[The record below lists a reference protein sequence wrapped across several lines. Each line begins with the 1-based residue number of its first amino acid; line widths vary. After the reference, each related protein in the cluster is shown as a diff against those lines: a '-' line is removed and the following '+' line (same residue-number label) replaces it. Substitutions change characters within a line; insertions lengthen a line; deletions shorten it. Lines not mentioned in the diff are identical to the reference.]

1 MSVRSSF
8 PSNFLSLPLLHG
20 IQLKTMKIL
29 VALLSVLWL
38 GSVQCL
44 TTDERDAALQYLT
57 QLRENVQPP
66 ASNMMLL
73 NYSVELEQIAER
85 YLSRCPDNHPDPLVD
100 TEFNGTTMTIK
111 SYSPYKPSVLEY
123 LQDYQSSLRFCDSQ
137 HRHFAFCQSHRKMVW
152 AQSTE
157 VGCAI
162 HFCGPARHS
171 NYLIGCLYKPGMNN
185 PPDQTYTVGE
195 SCSQCPQGYSCY
207 RKQCTKASA

>member
-1 MSVRSSF
+1 M
-8 PSNFLSLPLLHG
+8 
-20 IQLKTMKIL
+20 
-29 VALLSVLWL
+29 
-38 GSVQCL
+38 C
-44 TTDERDAALQYLT
+44 
-57 QLRENVQPP
+57 
-66 ASNMMLL
+66 

-171 NYLIGCLYKPGMNN
+171 NYLIGCLYKPGFVYSAFYM
-185 PPDQTYTVGE
+185 PLTFTHSLTHQTLVRSTSSGAAPA
-195 SCSQCPQGYSCY
+195 CL
-207 RKQCTKASA
+207 AAH